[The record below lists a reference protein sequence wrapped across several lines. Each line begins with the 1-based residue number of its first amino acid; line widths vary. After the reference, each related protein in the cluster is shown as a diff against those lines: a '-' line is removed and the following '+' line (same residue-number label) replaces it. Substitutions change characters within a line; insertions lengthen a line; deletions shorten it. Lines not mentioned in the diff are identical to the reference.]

1 MKNTLE
7 KKNHTGGIIAAVLIL
22 ALFVLLY
29 LIDNVLPLNSFTLM
43 LVPVL
48 KKAAIYS
55 LLCVSLNLLNG
66 FTGLF
71 SLGQAGFMLI
81 GAYTYAALMIPAG
94 QHDAVY
100 QYFDGGA
107 IKFSIAE
114 WLSGAIGVN
123 AGSFSEQ

>member
-48 KKAAIYS
+48 KKAAI
-55 LLCVSLNLLNG
+55 
-66 FTGLF
+66 
-71 SLGQAGFMLI
+71 
-81 GAYTYAALMIPAG
+81 
-94 QHDAVY
+94 
-100 QYFDGGA
+100 
-107 IKFSIAE
+107 
-114 WLSGAIGVN
+114 
-123 AGSFSEQ
+123 

>member
-94 QHDAVY
+94 Q
-100 QYFDGGA
+100 FP
-107 IKFSIAE
+107 IAYTP
-114 WLSGAIGVN
+114 SDNFVT
-123 AGSFSEQ
+123 FKP